1 MPPQSLMLV
10 NGGGEVAGLDEKL
23 HNGGGELVDLDSAV
37 VVAVLRGDMGVD
49 LVCYSEL
56 GSTSYR
62 GCPRA
67 RQPSRS
73 SCSSIELQMA
83 CHVVLISH
91 CDSSSLVLQLQ
102 MFYMISADGPA
113 AGGDLLT

>member
-73 SCSSIELQMA
+73 SCSSIEMVQLLEVICSPDGIVRTQLRRLG
-83 CHVVLISH
+83 H
-91 CDSSSLVLQLQ
+91 SLVRVLFLEL
-102 MFYMISADGPA
+102 FFRK
-113 AGGDLLT
+113 T